1 MSCIA
6 ASVLRGRTKGS
17 TTPLSPDTTT
27 SAPRNRRQ
35 KRPGQQPPP
44 RQPPAPG
51 TRHQEEHGEA
61 FEDQQQEEEQQQEEQ
76 QQWSRGGGKHNRD
89 WSERKRVED
98 QHWTALNKCMRRSY
112 ISNAPQMEE
121 CYSHKR
127 NADCQ
132 QHVMPDFIL
141 AGCFPSSPQRPSLLF
156 SLTLMKALTVFQSGR
171 LSMTVFASGIHAAHR
186 PYELFLDPTD
196 QPIKAELLTEA
207 HCNWLRA
214 TNRVTHLDNLLPG
227 VELSGGPFA
236 DCPCCAEVNKSVGP
250 PVSIHGLIGFCC
262 SHGVPLLGMFCNM
275 RTPEQFAYYLLALAI
290 LMNFCTEFYIDFG
303 CRLKI
308 TWARYV
314 DAMGYPSEWKDA
326 RILVNWMHGASHD
339 QRCQILNN
347 GRFQPRAGWRYG
359 EQYVLQSRLSQIAL
373 SKATG
378 MLELLNKQL
387 ATIEQAGVFNGR
399 QASDAYKASCLPAS
413 QPRATDAWKECP
425 KTDGGR
431 KAICYAYHEGTN
443 VFVRPSTEAAMQ
455 DIRLQR
461 AYCNREQCVVANTHR
476 PGERTTVGRQ
486 LRVVYKYLRQRTLD
500 KLRQAKAIHVQFD
513 GCTCKKHGKVL
524 VIRVTAAVPK
534 EVAAGQHQRLTAQ
547 ITDVLAIV
555 PLPCATAEAHV
566 KVIMREL
573 ERNGLQGVH
582 IASMTADS
590 ASVNMGGHSGVI
602 AQLSDVRMPG
612 YWATSVAA
620 VGRGEARMSKT
631 GMNLNVKI

>member
-1 MSCIA
+1 DGCNWAITRWFARRVRSHRDSLHATLHAGNQPSRLLLADFRQYYWYQKRQAPASTPSVVFVHARGLRMSCIA

-35 KRPGQQPPP
+35 KRPGSC
-44 RQPPAPG
+44 
-51 TRHQEEHGEA
+51 
-61 FEDQQQEEEQQQEEQ
+61 QQESLQP
-76 QQWSRGGGKHNRD
+76 RD
-89 WSERKRVED
+89 SLPAEYVSMDYRVPVSIPC
-98 QHWTALNKCMRRSY
+98 WWC
-112 ISNAPQMEE
+112 P
-121 CYSHKR
+121 
-127 NADCQ
+127 DCQ

-236 DCPCCAEVNKSVGP
+236 DCPCCAGTEQTAEDGYHRCACADGVTKLSSYAGVGRATADLQPHLTSHLDHSSEGLEGDVQHRFLTNALSLPNLMADAGGPSVNTEQPGCSTSLTCCRPEVNKSVGP

-339 QRCQILNN
+339 QRCQIINN

-359 EQYVLQSRLSQIAL
+359 EQCEQLWSMMKDLAGVTRYMTLAHRADVLQSRLSQIAL

-413 QPRATDAWKECP
+413 QPRATDAWKGCEEWGVCP
-425 KTDGGR
+425 CPTRG
-431 KAICYAYHEGTN
+431 C
-443 VFVRPSTEAAMQ
+443 AAS
-455 DIRLQR
+455 
-461 AYCNREQCVVANTHR
+461 C
-476 PGERTTVGRQ
+476 
-486 LRVVYKYLRQRTLD
+486 
-500 KLRQAKAIHVQFD
+500 
-513 GCTCKKHGKVL
+513 
-524 VIRVTAAVPK
+524 
-534 EVAAGQHQRLTAQ
+534 
-547 ITDVLAIV
+547 
-555 PLPCATAEAHV
+555 
-566 KVIMREL
+566 
-573 ERNGLQGVH
+573 
-582 IASMTADS
+582 
-590 ASVNMGGHSGVI
+590 
-602 AQLSDVRMPG
+602 
-612 YWATSVAA
+612 
-620 VGRGEARMSKT
+620 
-631 GMNLNVKI
+631 